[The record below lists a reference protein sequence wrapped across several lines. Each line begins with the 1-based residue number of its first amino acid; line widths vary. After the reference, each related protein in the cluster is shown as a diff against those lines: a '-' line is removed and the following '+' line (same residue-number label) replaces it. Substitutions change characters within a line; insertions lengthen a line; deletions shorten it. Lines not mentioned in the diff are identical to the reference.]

1 MTSRADQAEHFVDV
15 LDFYAERQPDK
26 TVLRHLTSDETPQ
39 LTSYVQLRDRALS
52 LAGYLQE
59 RLGQTRGERCVLL
72 LPSGPDYA
80 AAFFAC
86 LYTGVI
92 AVPAFPPEN
101 SRQMHIERLRGILDD
116 AQPRVVLGERA
127 CLAAHADT
135 LAQALPEG
143 ALCLAVED
151 IEASWALA
159 YRPQVVDPTAL
170 AFLQYTSGS
179 TSAPKG
185 VMVSHANLIANEKAM
200 QRGFFTGRDEEWVSW
215 LPLYH
220 DMGLMLGLLLPI
232 FHGGTLT
239 LMSPNHF
246 LTRPARWLQALSQY
260 GGTVSGGP
268 DFAYRLCVERIS
280 DSALAELDLSRWSMA
295 FSGSEPIRVDTLDA
309 FCERFAA
316 AGFRRQALTPAYG
329 LAEATLYVCA
339 HEPTDEFR
347 IQRFAGDALSA
358 AGAEAALQ
366 HGRLA
371 GCGWCDTDHELR
383 IVDPQTL
390 APLAETRAGE
400 VWVAGPSLAQ
410 GYWNN
415 PEATA
420 AAFVERDGRRWLRT
434 GDLGIA
440 AERELYIAGRLKDL
454 IILNGQN
461 LYPQDVELVL
471 EEQVADYLRRGRVAA
486 FALAGE
492 DGREGIGLALEISR
506 NVRRLVPAE
515 RICAALVE
523 ALTQAFQ
530 VAPRAIALLE
540 PGTLPRTTSGKLQ
553 RAACRAGWLAG
564 SLDSFAEWRDGAL
577 AQGES
582 QAAVPA
588 VLPEVR
594 AAWAEVLGRDDLTA
608 QAHFF
613 ALGGDSVAVVQV
625 QARLR
630 ETLGVSVDPALLF
643 EASTLGA
650 FSARVAALPREAAAE
665 GPVAED
671 APRAPQ
677 SFAQQRLWFLDQ
689 LEPGNA
695 AYHLAGEIH
704 LQGRL
709 DVARLERALD
719 ALVQRHAALR
729 TRFSAGAGEVP
740 EQCIEMLAQGAV
752 EHHDLS
758 QATQPEAAQ
767 ATLVESLVRRPLD
780 LRQGPLW
787 RMALIRRDAEDH
799 RLLLVLHHI
808 IADGWSVQVLL
819 EDFAA
824 LYRAEE
830 SETPALAPL
839 AISYADFARWQRQ
852 LLTGAARERQLAY
865 WQAQLADAPA
875 RLELAGDRPRPPQQ
889 SGRGA
894 RFSFSLPASVSAG
907 LRELAQ
913 RQGATLFMVGL
924 ALFQLLLQR
933 HSGSSDLCVGV
944 PVAGRT
950 RRETERL
957 IGFFVN
963 TQVLR
968 CQQDGARSFTVLL
981 DQVKRR
987 ALEAQAHQDL
997 PFDLLVE
1004 ALAPERHLGWNPLC
1018 QVKFTQQFPLPQALD
1033 LGGVRLSARQLDD
1046 GAAHFDLGLD
1056 ITDLATGIEA
1066 VFTYATDLFDAPRIA
1081 ALADD
1086 FAHLA
1091 QQVVADAEQPLARY
1105 RLAKEAAG
1113 LAGESIAFA
1122 ATDLLA
1128 LWRAGLAQAGPGPAV
1143 VASDASLSHAQL
1155 EADSNR
1161 LARTLR
1167 AKGIG
1172 AEVRVALCQPRQA
1185 SFVVGLLGILKAGG
1199 ACVFLD
1205 PKWPATRQAQVLADS
1220 GAQLLLGAPLPEGPP
1235 ALALDDA
1242 ADWRQASA
1250 ETLEVEVLPDQ
1261 AAYLIYTS
1269 GTTGRPKGVVVSHG
1283 AIANYVQGVLQR
1295 LALPSQA
1302 SFAMVSTVAADLG
1315 HTVLFGALA
1324 TGGTL
1329 HLLADE
1335 LVQDADRCAEYFAR
1349 QPVAVLKIVPTH
1361 LSALL
1366 QAADPAPLLPS
1377 AALVLGGEAL
1387 PEPLA
1392 ARVRELK
1399 PGCRLFNHYGPTEST
1414 VGALTAALDDP
1425 TAGIALGTPLPN
1437 LRARV
1442 LDADLN
1448 PLPAGAAGE
1457 LYLGGAGLARGYQGR
1472 PGDTAAAF
1480 LPDPWV
1486 PGERLYRTGDRV
1498 RLAAD
1503 GRLEFLGRN
1512 DDQLKVRGYRVA
1524 PGEIAAA
1531 LLAQPGVVAAHVQLD
1546 GRGQLVAYVTGHEL
1560 AGEHLGER
1568 LAQLLPEA
1576 LVPAQILLLEA
1587 FPLTANGKLDRAR
1600 LPEPESR
1607 QAEFAAPQGE
1617 VETALAALWSEA
1629 LKVERVGRHDNF
1641 FALGGDSILSL
1652 QIIARARRQGLKL
1665 TPKQLFEHQS
1675 IAALAAVA
1683 VPAAAPSAAPAS
1695 VAATPGELPLTPIQ
1709 ARFFG
1714 EPVKQRAHWNQSV
1727 ILELAAP
1734 IEAVALRQALAALVA
1749 RHGSLRL
1756 AFEPNEQGGWRQ
1768 RLRSQEDP
1776 ERLLWTCRV
1785 ADESELAPLFD
1796 EAERSL
1802 DLARGPLL
1810 RAVLAEGPA
1819 QRPRLLIAIHHL
1831 AVDGV
1836 SWRILLDDLALAYR
1850 QAAAGAPLELGETG
1864 SDWSAWTLQL
1874 AQRAAD
1880 PRLQQQRGYWDAVTA
1895 VPETLPCLDPHG
1907 SCRVRDAGSL
1917 ALRLPAELTERL
1929 LKLPG
1934 TEAVLLAALAEAL
1947 RQWTG
1952 RAATRIALEGHG
1964 REELDGSLELSRT
1977 LGWFTCL
1984 YPLVLGAESTP
1995 AATLARTRRTLAEVP
2010 ERGLGYGLLRYL
2022 GGADLADTRDGLTF
2036 NYLGRFERP
2045 TVAGFPLRGLEL
2057 RSSRDP
2063 EGPLTS
2069 ALVLDAQ
2076 VRDGQLRLGWRYS
2089 AARFAA
2095 DAIEQLHQG
2104 FVDALA
2110 ALLDG
2115 AADQVPEAE
2124 HEAVLPL
2131 APMQEGILMHSL
2143 LEPSS
2148 GIYLMQDR
2156 YELRQPLAAAA
2167 FCQAWDAVVAR
2178 HPALRTG
2185 FQELDGEWRQVVHRQ
2200 VPSPV
2205 SLLDFSDRPREE
2217 GVAAL
2222 EALLAEERRTGFDFA
2237 RPPLL
2242 RLRLVTFGPNDYQL
2256 VQTHHHVLIDAWC
2269 RGLMLGEFFARYRA
2283 AVAGTELAL
2292 PPARPYADF
2301 LAWLAAQDAA
2311 AGRAWWRAE
2320 LSGVEAAT
2328 PLPYR
2333 RQGLASGE
2341 MRDEAVAL
2349 SAQATRALAAQARRH
2364 QLTANTFV
2372 QAAWALLLMRHSG
2385 QDEVVFG
2392 VTVAGRPPELD
2403 GIEEALGLF
2412 INTLPLRVA
2421 RPTAEVPA
2429 LELLQRLQARN
2440 VELRQHEHLPLA
2452 ELQRLASVPA
2462 GEPLFESLF
2471 VFENV
2476 PLGGA
2481 VEEAVR
2487 EFGITP
2493 LANRTHTNYPLTVV
2507 LLPGS
2512 ELRLQFTFDSGLFT
2526 AADMRTL
2533 LGQFER
2539 LLLALIEAP
2548 ERSLE
2553 QLEPLAPD
2561 ERERLLGWGRGAA
2574 QPHWYQL
2581 PWIERF
2587 EAHAAAHP
2595 GRTVARCGEASL
2607 TYGELDD
2614 QAGRLGRALAA
2625 EGVGPDQ
2632 VVALWAPRGLALL
2645 TLMVGAFK
2653 AGAGYLALDERHP
2666 SARSARLLDRS
2677 AAPVLVV
2684 PQAERER
2691 AEAILALTQR
2701 PPRLLLLEE
2710 LLAQQPEGGP
2720 GVRSRPDQ
2728 LAYVIFT
2735 SGSTGEPKGVM
2746 VTQQGMLNNQLS
2758 KLPFL
2763 QLGEDD
2769 VIAQTA
2775 ATGFDVSVW
2784 QFLTAP
2790 LFGGRVEI
2798 VAEAEVQDPAQLL
2811 ARVVAGE
2818 VSVLE
2823 CVPTVIAALLEL
2835 PPQPLPALRWLLPTG
2850 EALAPDLAA
2859 RWLQRYPGIPLV
2871 NAYGPAECADD
2882 VALQLLR
2889 APQADIP
2896 IGKPTDNTRLFVLDA
2911 RLRLV
2916 PRGGVGELYIG
2927 GAGVGRGYV
2936 GRAGLTA
2943 ERFVPSP
2950 FAAGERLYR
2959 SGDLVRWSARG
2970 ELEYVGRTD
2979 FQIKLRGQR
2988 LEPGE
2993 IEALLRAQPGVRDAA
3008 VAAQPTP
3015 QGPQLVA
3022 YLEPQGSE
3030 RPGLAALR
3038 EALAQRLPLFMV
3050 PTQALWLERLPR
3062 NANGKLDRRALPVP
3076 ELDAAPGQPPRNDTE
3091 RQLAALWQELLQ
3103 VPEVGRDADFFA
3115 LGGHSLLATRLLS
3128 RIHERLGV
3136 RVPLAAAFTAT
3147 TVAAQAELIDT
3158 LREQTLDDARLDALD
3173 ALLDE
3178 LEETP

>member
-15 LDFYAERQPDK
+15 LDFYAERQPDQLL
-26 TVLRHLTSDETPQ
+26 LRHLTNDETPQ
-39 LTSYVQLRDRALS
+39 LLSYAQLRNRALS
-52 LAGYLQE
+52 LAGCLQE
-59 RLGQTRGERCVLL
+59 RLGEARGERCVLL

-86 LYTGVI
+86 LYAGVI

-101 SRQMHIERLRGILDD
+101 NRQMHIERLRGMLDD
-116 AQPRVVLGERA
+116 AKPRVVLGERA
-127 CLAAHADT
+127 CLAAHAET
-135 LAQALPEG
+135 LRQALPEG

-151 IEASWALA
+151 IDATWALA
-159 YRPQVVDPTAL
+159 YRPQIVDPAAL

-200 QRGFFTGRDEEWVSW
+200 QRGFLTGRDEGWVSW

-246 LTRPARWLQALSQY
+246 LTRPARWLQAISQY
-260 GGTVSGGP
+260 GGTISGGP
-268 DFAYRLCVERIS
+268 DFAYRLCVERVS

-339 HEPTDEFR
+339 HEPVDDFR
-347 IQRFAGDALSA
+347 IRRFAGEALGA

-366 HGRLA
+366 QGRLA
-371 GCGWCDTDHELR
+371 GCGWCDAEHALS

-390 APLAETRAGE
+390 EPLGENRAGE

-415 PEATA
+415 PSATA

-440 AERELYIAGRLKDL
+440 AEQGLYIAGRLKDL

-461 LYPQDVELVL
+461 LYPQDVELLL

-486 FALAGE
+486 FALEGE
-492 DGREGIGLALEISR
+492 AGREGIGLALEISR
-506 NVRRLVPAE
+506 NVRRLVPTE
-515 RICAALVE
+515 RICTALVE

-530 VAPRAIALLE
+530 VAPSAIALLE

-553 RAACRAGWLAG
+553 RSACRAGWLAG
-564 SLDSFAEWRDGAL
+564 TLDSFAEWRDGRL
-577 AQGES
+577 ARQQPEP
-582 QAAVPA
+582 AAQTVLPA
-588 VLPEVR
+588 VR
-594 AAWAEVLGRDDLTA
+594 TAWAEVLNRAELAADV
-608 QAHFF
+608 HFF
-613 ALGGDSVAVVQV
+613 AQGGDSVAVVQV

-630 ETLGVSVDPALLF
+630 DTLGVAVDPALLF
-643 EASTLGA
+643 AHPTLAA
-650 FSARVAALPREAAAE
+650 FSAQVAALPREAQPE
-665 GPVAED
+665 GPLAQGDE
-671 APRAPQ
+671 RAPQ

-689 LEPGNA
+689 LEPGKA
-695 AYHLAGEIH
+695 TYHLAGEIH
-704 LQGRL
+704 LAGTL
-709 DVARLERALD
+709 DVARLERALET
-719 ALVQRHAALR
+719 LVQRHAALR
-729 TRFSAGAGEVP
+729 TRFDAGDGEVP
-740 EQCIEMLAQGAV
+740 EQRIEALAQGAV

-758 QATQPEAAQ
+758 RALDRDATQAE
-767 ATLVESLVRRPLD
+767 LVRSLVRRPLD
-780 LRQGPLW
+780 LREGPLW
-787 RMALIRRDAEDH
+787 RMALVRHGADDH
-799 RLLLVLHHI
+799 RLVLVLHHI
-808 IADGWSVQVLL
+808 IADGWSIQVLL
-819 EDFAA
+819 EDFAV
-824 LYRAEE
+824 LYQTEE
-830 SETPALAPL
+830 GQAPALAPL
-839 AISYADFARWQRQ
+839 SITYADFARWQRHQ
-852 LLTGAARERQLAY
+852 LTGAARERQLAY
-865 WQAQLADAPA
+865 WRAQLADAPA
-875 RLELAGDRPRPPQQ
+875 RLDLACDRPRPPRQ

-894 RFSFSLPASVSAG
+894 RFAFSLSETASQG

-933 HSGSSDLCVGV
+933 HSGSHDLCVGV

-968 CQQDGARSFTVLL
+968 CQLDGTQSFKALL
-981 DQVKRR
+981 AQVRTR

-1018 QVKFTQQFPLPQALD
+1018 QVKFTQQFPLPQGLD
-1033 LGGVRLSARQLDD
+1033 LGGVTLSARQLDD

-1056 ITDLATGIEA
+1056 ITDVPSGIEA
-1066 VFTYATDLFDAPRIA
+1066 VFTYACDLFDASRIA
-1081 ALADD
+1081 ALAAD
-1086 FAHLA
+1086 FAQLA

-1105 RLAKEAAG
+1105 RLAAEAVG
-1113 LAGESIAFA
+1113 LEGERQAFPA
-1122 ATDLLA
+1122 ADLLA
-1128 LWRAGLAQAGPGPAV
+1128 LWRAGLRQAGPGAAV
-1143 VASDASLSHAQL
+1143 MAADASLSHAQL
-1155 EADSNR
+1155 DADSNR
-1161 LARTLR
+1161 LARALR
-1167 AKGIG
+1167 AQGVG

-1205 PKWPATRQAQVLADS
+1205 PKWPEARQAQVVADS
-1220 GAQLLLGAPLPEGPP
+1220 GARLLLGAPQPEGPP
-1235 ALALDDA
+1235 SLALDAA
-1242 ADWRQASA
+1242 ADWRR
-1250 ETLEVEVLPDQ
+1250 LPADALDVVVQPAQ

-1295 LALPSQA
+1295 LALPPQA
-1302 SFAMVSTVAADLG
+1302 SFALVSTVAADLG

-1329 HLLADE
+1329 HLVDDE
-1335 LVQDADRCAEYFAR
+1335 VVRDADRCAGYFANH
-1349 QPVAVLKIVPTH
+1349 PVAVLKIVPTQ
-1361 LSALL
+1361 LAALL
-1366 QAADPAPLLPS
+1366 QAAEPARLLPH

-1387 PEPLA
+1387 PAQLA
-1392 ARVRELK
+1392 AQVRQLK

-1425 TAGIALGTPLPN
+1425 ATGIALGTPLPN

-1448 PLPAGAAGE
+1448 ALPAGAAGE
-1457 LYLGGAGLARGYQGR
+1457 LYLGGPGLARGYQGR
-1472 PGDTAAAF
+1472 PGDTAAVF
-1480 LPDPWV
+1480 LPDPWA

-1503 GRLEFLGRN
+1503 GRLEFLGRS

-1524 PGEIAAA
+1524 PGEIVAA
-1531 LLAQPGVVAAHVQLD
+1531 LLAQPGITAAHVQLD
-1546 GRGQLVAYVTGHEL
+1546 GRGQLVAYVTGDTK
-1560 AGEHLGER
+1560 GER
-1568 LAQLLPEA
+1568 LREILARQLPEA
-1576 LVPAQILLLEA
+1576 LVPAQVLVLAA

-1600 LPEPESR
+1600 LPQPEAR
-1607 QAEFAAPQGE
+1607 QAAFAEPQGE
-1617 VETALAALWSEA
+1617 VEAALATLWSDA
-1629 LKVERVGRHDNF
+1629 LKVDRVGRHDNF

-1665 TPKQLFEHQS
+1665 TPKQLFEHQT
-1675 IAALAAVA
+1675 IAALAEV
-1683 VPAAAPSAAPAS
+1683 AAPAGAP
-1695 VAATPGELPLTPIQ
+1695 VTPPAIKDPMGDLPLTPIQ
-1709 ARFFG
+1709 ARFFS
-1714 EPVKQRAHWNQSV
+1714 EPVRQRAHWNQSV
-1727 ILELAAP
+1727 VMELAAP
-1734 IEAVALRQALAALVA
+1734 LEAEVLRQALAALVA
-1749 RHGSLRL
+1749 RHSSLRL
-1756 AFEPNEQGGWRQ
+1756 AFEPTEQGGWRQ
-1768 RLRSQEDP
+1768 RVRPVEDAQ
-1776 ERLLWTCRV
+1776 RLLWTCQV
-1785 ADESELAPLFD
+1785 ATETELAPLFE

-1810 RAVLAEGPA
+1810 RAVLAEGPE
-1819 QRPRLLIAIHHL
+1819 RHPRLLLVIHHL

-1836 SWRILLDDLALAYR
+1836 SWRILLDELALAY
-1850 QAAAGAPLELGETG
+1850 QQLAGGTPPGLGEAS
-1864 SDWSAWTLQL
+1864 SDWSAWAHQM

-1880 PRLQQQRGYWDAVTA
+1880 AGLQRQRAYWEAVTA
-1895 VPETLPCLDPHG
+1895 VPETLPCSHPQG
-1907 SCRVRDAGSL
+1907 TCRVRDSGTL
-1917 ALRLPAELTERL
+1917 AQRLSVDLTDRL
-1929 LKLPG
+1929 LAVSG
-1934 TEAVLLAALAEAL
+1934 TEAVLLAALADAL
-1947 RQWTG
+1947 RHWTG

-1964 REELDGSLELSRT
+1964 REDLHGQLDLSRT

-1984 YPLVLGAESTP
+1984 YPLVLGAEATP
-1995 AATLARTRRTLAEVP
+1995 TGTLARVRRTLAEVP

-2022 GGADLADTRDGLTF
+2022 ADTCLADIREGLTF

-2045 TVAGFPLRGLEL
+2045 TVAGFPLRQLEL

-2063 EGPLTS
+2063 DGPLTS
-2069 ALVLDAQ
+2069 ALVLDAR
-2076 VRDGQLRLGWRYS
+2076 VYDGQLRLDWRYS
-2089 AARFAA
+2089 TARFEAS
-2095 DAIEQLHQG
+2095 AIARLHEG
-2104 FVDALA
+2104 FTTALE
-2110 ALLDG
+2110 ALLATETG
-2115 AADQVPEAE
+2115 NVPEPAL
-2124 HEAVLPL
+2124 EAVLPL

-2143 LEPSS
+2143 LEPGS

-2156 YELRQPLAAAA
+2156 YALRQPLAAEA
-2167 FCQAWDAVVAR
+2167 FRLAWDAVVAR

-2185 FQELDGEWRQVVHRQ
+2185 FQEQDGEWRQVVHRQ

-2205 SLLDFSDRPREE
+2205 SFLDFSDRPREE
-2217 GVAAL
+2217 GLAAL
-2222 EALLAEERRTGFDFA
+2222 EALLAEERREGFDFA

-2242 RLRLVTFGPNDYQL
+2242 RLRLVTFGPNDHQL

-2283 AVAGTELAL
+2283 ALAGTALTL

-2301 LAWLAAQDAA
+2301 LAWLQAQDAA
-2311 AGRAWWRAE
+2311 AGRAWWQAE
-2320 LSGVEAAT
+2320 LAGVTAAT

-2333 RQGLASGE
+2333 RPGTASGE

-2349 SAQATRALAAQARRH
+2349 SAEATHALATQARRH

-2372 QAAWALLLMRHSG
+2372 QAAWALVLMRHAG
-2385 QDEVVFG
+2385 CDEVVFG

-2421 RPTAEVPA
+2421 RPTAEVTA
-2429 LELLQRLQARN
+2429 LELLRRLQTRN

-2452 ELQRLASVPA
+2452 ELQRLAAIPP

-2481 VEEAVR
+2481 VEEAVA

-2507 LLPGS
+2507 LLPGR
-2512 ELRLQFTFDSGLFT
+2512 ELRLQLTFDTGLFA

-2539 LLLALIEAP
+2539 LLGALIEAP
-2548 ERSLE
+2548 ERPLDELDPLAASEYE
-2553 QLEPLAPD
+2553 QLLA
-2561 ERERLLGWGRGAA
+2561 WGRGAV

-2581 PWIERF
+2581 SWIERF
-2587 EAHAAAHP
+2587 EARAAHHLQ
-2595 GRTVARCGEASL
+2595 RLVARCGEETLS
-2607 TYGELDD
+2607 YGELDER
-2614 QAGRLGRALAA
+2614 AGRLGRALAA
-2625 EGVGPDQ
+2625 EGIGPDQ
-2632 VVALWAPRGLALL
+2632 IVALCAPRGVALL
-2645 TLMVGAFK
+2645 TLMVGVFK
-2653 AGAGYLALDERHP
+2653 AGAAYLALDERHP
-2666 SARSARLLDRS
+2666 QARSAQLLDSS
-2677 AAPVLVV
+2677 ATPVLVV
-2684 PQAERER
+2684 PRAERAT
-2691 AEAILALTQR
+2691 AEAVLALCER
-2701 PPRLLLLEE
+2701 RPRLLILEE
-2710 LLAQQPEGGP
+2710 LLARHPVGGP
-2720 GVRSRPDQ
+2720 GVRARPDQ

-2758 KLPFL
+2758 KLPYL
-2763 QLGEDD
+2763 QLGEED

-2790 LFGGRVEI
+2790 LFGGQVEI

-2811 ARVVAGE
+2811 ARVTRGG

-2823 CVPTVIAALLEL
+2823 CVPAVIAALLDL
-2835 PPQPLPALRWLLPTG
+2835 PHQPLPALRWLLPTG
-2850 EALAPDLAA
+2850 EALAPDLAG
-2859 RWLQRYPGIPLV
+2859 RWLQRYPQIPLV

-2882 VALQLLR
+2882 VALQRLR
-2889 APQADIP
+2889 VPQRDIP
-2896 IGKPTDNTRLFVLDA
+2896 IGTPTDNTRLFVLDE

-2916 PRGGVGELYIG
+2916 PQGGTGELYIG
-2927 GAGVGRGYV
+2927 GTGVGRGYL
-2936 GRAGLTA
+2936 GRPGLTA

-2950 FAAGERLYR
+2950 FTAGERLYR

-2979 FQIKLRGQR
+2979 FQIKVRGQR

-2993 IEALLRAQPGVRDAA
+2993 IETLLRTQPGIRDAA

-3015 QGPQLVA
+3015 QGIQLVA

-3030 RPGLAALR
+3030 RPDLDALR
-3038 EALAQRLPLFMV
+3038 ACLTQRLPLFMV

-3076 ELDAAPGQPPRNDTE
+3076 ELPAESQQPPQGATE
-3091 RQLAALWQELLQ
+3091 RQLAELWQELLQ
-3103 VPEVGRDADFFA
+3103 VPEVGREADFFA

-3128 RIHERLGV
+3128 RVHERLGV

-3147 TVAAQAELIDT
+3147 TLTAQAELIDT
-3158 LREQTLDDARLDALD
+3158 LREQTLDDDRLEALN